1 MKRPTRSS
9 MKRMNSKVR
18 CGSVSHGSLA
28 KSPHELTKTPR
39 LRKQLQRLLK
49 LREDLAREVY
59 QLRAEACEEIPNY
72 GLHMADAATD
82 SFDRDL
88 VLGLASF
95 EQEGLYEIDAALKR
109 MEDGTY
115 GICELTGKPIAWE
128 RLKAIPWTRF
138 CSRPKTNSS
147 GTGTLTLVDSAPF
160 GRLKRNH
167 TTHQT
172 ILLTRKVYSP
182 QIRIRFRLIFERNLK
197 LGQKITV
204 VCQAASRT
212 DKLERTTS
220 HTPSLRRRR
229 PFTVS
234 QSSDEISPV
243 AQIS

>member
-1 MKRPTRSS
+1 MKRRTRSS

-28 KSPHELTKTPR
+28 KLPHELTKTPR

-138 CSRPKTNSS
+138 SLEAENQLERHRYPHI
-147 GTGTLTLVDSAPF
+147 
-160 GRLKRNH
+160 GRLGAVRPPEKKPYDPSNDFADQEREF
-167 TTHQT
+167 TADSDPFQT
-172 ILLTRKVYSP
+172 YFRVKP
-182 QIRIRFRLIFERNLK
+182 QARAENDGGLPGGE
-197 LGQKITV
+197 
-204 VCQAASRT
+204 
-212 DKLERTTS
+212 
-220 HTPSLRRRR
+220 
-229 PFTVS
+229 
-234 QSSDEISPV
+234 
-243 AQIS
+243 